1 MAFLVADRVKETTT
15 TTGTGTLTL
24 GGAVAGFQTFS
35 AIGDG
40 NTCYACVY
48 GVDASGNPTGEW
60 EVFIGTYT
68 SSGTTLDRTTV
79 LASSNSN
86 NAVNLSA
93 GTKHVIVTL
102 PAVGYR
108 FDSTGKLTIP
118 SAIAINFGSATSTIV
133 GYSSGIL
140 EIRGNGAAGIGLG
153 DPFASGKIS
162 VGNSHFG
169 FSASVLSS
177 NADVSF
183 LRLAA
188 KVLAVR
194 DFDTGGGWLQN
205 TGGLSRVASAVTNV
219 TTAMANVTGLSAT
232 LIAGR
237 KYTGKLVLFASDVT
251 AADGLKLDFD
261 GGTATMTS
269 FQAAI
274 TGNAQGATA
283 GTVVSDAIATDLNFT
298 ALNGTGVN
306 CIEVQIAFVC
316 NAAGTFI
323 PRIAKNADAAGATL
337 TIAANSFM
345 ELQDA
350 P

>member
-24 GGAVAGFQTFS
+24 GGAVAGFQTFA
-35 AIGDG
+35 AIGNG

-48 GVDASGNPTGEW
+48 GVNAAGNPTGEW
-60 EVFIGTYT
+60 EVFIGTYA
-68 SSGTTLDRTTV
+68 SSGTTLARTTV
-79 LASSNSN
+79 LASSNGGS
-86 NAVNLSA
+86 AVNLSA

-118 SAIAINFGSATSTIV
+118 SAVTVQFGSTSSTIM
-133 GYSSGIL
+133 GYSSGTL
-140 EIRGNGAAGIGLG
+140 ELRGTGCGIGLG
-153 DPFASGKIS
+153 DGLGSGKIS

-169 FSASVLSS
+169 FSSNVL
-177 NADVSF
+177 NTAPDVSY

-188 KVLAVR
+188 KVLAIR
-194 DFDTGGGWLQN
+194 DGSTGGGWLQN
-205 TGGLSRVASAVTNV
+205 TGGLSRVSSAVTNAG
-219 TTAMANVTGLSAT
+219 TTLANITGLSAT

-237 KYTGKLVLFASDVT
+237 KYTGKLVLFVSNDT
-251 AADGLKLDFD
+251 AGDGLKIDFN

-269 FQAAI
+269 FQAAV
-274 TGNAQGATA
+274 TGNAGGATA
-283 GTVVSDAIATDLNFT
+283 GTMHAESLSAPINLTAALDTNFY
-298 ALNGTGVN
+298 
-306 CIEVQIAFVC
+306 CIEVTVGFVC
-316 NAAGTFI
+316 DAAGTFI
-323 PRIAKNADAAGATL
+323 PRVAKDSDAGGANVTVY
-337 TIAANSFM
+337 ANSFM

>member
-1 MAFLVADRVKETTT
+1 MAFLVADRVKESTT

-24 GGAVAGFQTFS
+24 AGAVTGFQSFA
-35 AIGDG
+35 AIGNG

-48 GVDASGNPTGEW
+48 GVNAAGNPTGEW

-68 SSGTTLDRTTV
+68 SSGTTLARTTV
-79 LASSNSN
+79 LASSNSGS
-86 NAVNLSA
+86 AVNLSA

-108 FDSTGKLTIP
+108 FDSTGKLTVP
-118 SAIAINFGSATSTIV
+118 SGIAVQYGAASII
-133 GYSSGIL
+133 GYSGAGIL
-140 EIRGNGAAGIGLG
+140 EVRGANGAAIC
-153 DPFASGKIS
+153 
-162 VGNSHFG
+162 VGTT
-169 FSASVLSS
+169 LSS
-177 NADVSF
+177 DLRIGPGHLGLSTSPTATANDWSL

-188 KVLAVR
+188 KVASIR
-194 DFDTGGGWLQN
+194 DGSTGGGWLQN
-205 TGGLSRVASAVTNV
+205 TGGLSRVDSDVTNV
-219 TTAMANVTGLSAT
+219 TTTMANITGLSAT

-261 GGTATMTS
+261 GGAATMTS
-269 FQAAI
+269 FQAAV
-274 TGNAQGATA
+274 TGNVQGATA
-283 GTVVSDAIATDLNFT
+283 GTTVSTAIATDLNFT

-306 CIEVQIAFVC
+306 CIEVTLAFVC

-323 PRIAKNADAAGATL
+323 PRIAKDSDAGGATL
-337 TIAANSFM
+337 TVAANSFL